1 MTYREYLIE
10 DPGQIA
16 AIAESARRVA
26 VLGIKPETHRG
37 QPAHYVPAYLAGVG
51 VEIIPVPVYYPH
63 VTEVLGF
70 PVVRDLRSIRG
81 RVDIVDVFRKPED
94 LDEHLGELLAL
105 KPDTVWLQSGI
116 RDDEFAETLARAGIQ
131 VVQDRCLMVEHRHSQ
146 F

>member
-1 MTYREYLIE
+1 MDYRDFIIE

-26 VLGIKPETHRG
+26 VLGIKPETHRS
-37 QPAHYVPAYLAGVG
+37 QPAYYVPAYLAGVG
-51 VEIIPVPVYYPH
+51 IEIIPIPVYYPH
-63 VTEVLGF
+63 VTEILGF

-94 LDEHLGELLAL
+94 LEDHLDDLIAF

-116 RDDEFAETLARAGIQ
+116 RNDEFAEKLARAGIQ

>member
-1 MTYREYLIE
+1 MNHRDYLIE
-10 DPGQIA
+10 DSAQIA

-37 QPAHYVPAYLAGVG
+37 QPAFYVPAYLAGVG
-51 VEIIPVPVYYPH
+51 IEIIPIPVYYPH

-70 PVVRDLRSIRG
+70 PVVRDLRSVRG
-81 RVDIVDVFRKPED
+81 RIDVVAVFRKSED
-94 LDEHLGELLAL
+94 LEDHLDDLIAL

-116 RDDEFAETLARAGIQ
+116 RNDEFAESLARAGIQ